1 MNTLLTGGTGYIGSH
16 TAVMLV
22 EAGHKVVLFDNLSN
36 SRHDVVDR
44 LKKITQQDIPFIE
57 GDVRDTAL
65 LSKTIKAHQVD
76 AVIHFAGLKAVG
88 ESLEKPLEYFDNNV
102 GGTISLLHAMQENQV
117 NSLVFSSSATV
128 YGEPQYLPIDEHHPT
143 NPINPYGRTK
153 LHIEEMIQDVIASQA
168 SLGVICLRYFNPV
181 GAHESGL
188 IGESPN
194 GIPNNLMPF
203 ISQVAAGLRPMVY
216 VFGKDYSTIDGTG
229 VRDYIHVMD
238 VAAGH
243 LAAINFLATEK
254 GWHPINLGTGYGS
267 SVLEMINQFALSSGK
282 PVPYK
287 VVDRRSGDVASCY
300 SSPAKAEKL
309 LKWKANR
316 DLKSMCISAW
326 NWQESLR

>member
-254 GWHPINLGTGYGS
+254 GWHTINLGTGYGS